1 MKKIYLL
8 LKNNIRNNRVTVS
21 STRRV
26 DAGAGGVQLNRIN
39 AGDAHAYYPYGMRF
53 ADVFEGTAD

>member
-39 AGDAHAYYPYGMRF
+39 AGDALRLETNW
-53 ADVFEGTAD
+53 DIRSK